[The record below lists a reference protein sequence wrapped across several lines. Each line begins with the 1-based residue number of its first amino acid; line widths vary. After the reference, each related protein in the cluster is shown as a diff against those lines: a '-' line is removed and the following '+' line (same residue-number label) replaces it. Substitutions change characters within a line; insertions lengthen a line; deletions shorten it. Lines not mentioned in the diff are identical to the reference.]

1 MMDVDM
7 ECNLEVIDNM
17 HKGTI
22 TQRQILDAK
31 YMTITP
37 VRAETNFPQFIIDS
51 QEKWIDLSQTEI
63 SFTLSITR
71 NDGTAI
77 SDDDNIGI
85 INYPAATV
93 FKDIS
98 ISWNDK
104 TVGYSSSNYAQRAY
118 LEALIAYGKDAKSS
132 WLHNSL
138 FYKDTAEKMDS
149 VTDENKG
156 FKHRYRHIK
165 NGLVDVRGILHLDVF
180 RQEKF
185 LPNNSKIKLEIRKND
200 DDFILMGGKDDKKYT
215 VKIIDLALHV
225 RTIEVSDD
233 TLLKSAQKDLVY
245 PIMRVEHKE
254 YTLAVKS
261 KSLQVHDITTD
272 DVPEKIAFTFVKNSA
287 VVGDR
292 KKNPFNFEHF
302 NLTQLS
308 LWLNG
313 QIINGKPLVF
323 DFKNNRYLD
332 GYNSLIRSMGIL
344 GSNDGIDITREE
356 YNNGYTVFL
365 FDLSPSN
372 SKGDYVD
379 PIRKGKISLELQWD
393 DIPTETLTM
402 FVYMQYAGHKITL
415 QQNTKDIITSFA

>member
-7 ECNLEVIDNM
+7 ECNLEVIDSM

-37 VRAETNFPQFIIDS
+37 DRAETNFPQFTIDS

-63 SFTLSITR
+63 SFTLSIAR
-71 NDGTAI
+71 VDGTAI
-77 SDDDNIGI
+77 SADDNIGI
-85 INYPAATV
+85 INYPAASV

-118 LEALIAYGKDAKSS
+118 LEALIAYGRDAKRS
-132 WLHNSL
+132 WLQNSL

-156 FKHRYRHIK
+156 FKHRFQQIK

-185 LPNNSKIKLEIRKND
+185 LPNNSKIKLQIRKND

-254 YTLAVKS
+254 YTLPVKS

-272 DVPEKIAFTFVKNSA
+272 DVPEKIAFTFVKSSA

-292 KKNPFNFEHF
+292 KKNPFNYEHF
-302 NLTQLS
+302 NLTQFS

-356 YNNGYTVFL
+356 YNNGYTIFL

-372 SKGDYVD
+372 SRGDYVD

-393 DIPTETLTM
+393 DIPTETLIM